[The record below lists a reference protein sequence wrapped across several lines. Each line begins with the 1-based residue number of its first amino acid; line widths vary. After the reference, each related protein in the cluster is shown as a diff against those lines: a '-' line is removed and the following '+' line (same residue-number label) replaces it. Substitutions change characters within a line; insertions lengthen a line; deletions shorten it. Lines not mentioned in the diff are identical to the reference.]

1 VQPLAEALQSAMQ
14 LSEEQRLQ
22 MGQNGRKLIEEKYS
36 IEAVAAQMIQL
47 YQWILNEGEKPAFVY
62 E

>member
-1 VQPLAEALQSAMQ
+1 MQPLAEALQSAMQ